1 MEPISSHKLY
11 IKHTAKSK
19 VSLSGDLVMV
29 DYFPI
34 SNDM

>member
-1 MEPISSHKLY
+1 MELISSHNLY

-19 VSLSGDLVMV
+19 VILSGDLVMV
-29 DYFPI
+29 DHFPI